1 MTSSRSWS
9 VQVSAIAAIVL
20 SLGVTQPWRLLA
32 QAPVPAKGVK
42 YAQVSA
48 NDMKEWLTYLSS
60 DELQGRQVFTE
71 GYGLAAAY
79 VADHLKAW
87 GVKPLGDD
95 GTYFENVKLKG
106 YRVTRNSRVGVTVNG
121 VEMTFKHGD
130 HVTFGVTSGGN
141 QSLTFNGVE
150 FLGYGLPADL
160 QGRDLKGKLVLVVP
174 DQASQTAAAGRGG
187 RGGRGGGAG
196 ALAALAAGAGAV
208 VTFVPA
214 PVPPTEAEAALADA
228 QDALTKAQQAVQQA
242 QAQLQGRG
250 GAPAGG
256 FGAAGAGRGRGALPA
271 ADITTV
277 QRVDGIVPPAVT
289 GDEWLF
295 DALFGAGPVKFADIR
310 AKVQKGEPLQ
320 PMTLPAQVTINI
332 DNTFEVVSE
341 QLSRNVVGMVE
352 GSDPKLKDTYVMFGA
367 HLDHIGYSSTGG
379 GAQSSPTR
387 CRQRG
392 AAALEALAK
401 AGKQA
406 ENPGRGGAG
415 RGRGAAPVANPV
427 PFDQRDIISNGADDD
442 GSGSTSELAIAKAFA
457 TGPKP
462 KRSVVFVWHTG
473 EEAGLYGSRYNAD
486 FPVVP
491 IDKVQAQ
498 LNMDMVGRDDCDNLE
513 GDYTNTLFVVGADRI
528 STDLHNVIVE
538 TNGTLTKPL
547 TLDYE
552 LNDPTDPESVY
563 TRSDHYSYAAKGIP
577 IAFFTTGLHAD
588 YHTVS
593 DTVDKIVFP
602 KMARI
607 AQLVYETGFSIADT
621 DRVLIRDNKGPRT
634 GFGSK
639 AEVIKK

>member
-1 MTSSRSWS
+1 MKGNQGWS
-9 VQVSAIAAIVL
+9 IPVSAIAAVVLAL
-20 SLGVTQPWRLLA
+20 SLAQPWRLFAQTLA
-32 QAPVPAKGVK
+32 PEPAKGVK

-48 NDMKEWLTYLSS
+48 TEMKDWLTYLSS

-79 VADHLKAW
+79 VADHLKEW
-87 GVKPLGDD
+87 GVKPIGED
-95 GTYFENVKLKG
+95 GTYFESVKLKG
-106 YRVTRNSRVGVTVNG
+106 YRVTRNSTVGVTVNG
-121 VEMTFKHGD
+121 DTKTFKHGD
-130 HVTFGVTSGGN
+130 HVTFGVNSGGR
-141 QSLTFNGVE
+141 QSLSFTGVE
-150 FLGYGLPADL
+150 FVGYGQPADL
-160 QGRDLKGKLVLVVP
+160 LGRDLKDKLVVIVP
-174 DQASQTAAAGRGG
+174 SQAQQAGG
-187 RGGRGGGAG
+187 GGRGGGRGGGGAAAAALTAG
-196 ALAALAAGAGAV
+196 AKAV
-208 VTFVPA
+208 VTFVPPA
-214 PVPPTEAEAALADA
+214 PAPTATEAALAEA
-228 QDALTKAQQAVQQA
+228 QDALAKAQLAVQQA
-242 QAQLQGRG
+242 QAEVAGRG
-250 GAPAGG
+250 GLRAGG
-256 FGAAGAGRGRGALPA
+256 GGAGGRGRGTLPT
-271 ADITTV
+271 ADLTTV
-277 QRVDGIVPPAVT
+277 EKVDKITPPSLT
-289 GDEWLF
+289 GDQTFFE
-295 DALFGAGPVKFADIR
+295 ALFGGGPVKFSDIL
-310 AKVQKGEPLQ
+310 AKAQAGDPIQ
-320 PMTLPAQVTINI
+320 PMSLPARVAINI
-332 DNTFEVVSE
+332 DNAFEVVSE

-415 RGRGAAPVANPV
+415 RGRGAAPAANPV

-442 GSGSTSELAIAKAFA
+442 GSGTTSELAIAKAFA

-513 GDYTNTLFVVGADRI
+513 GDYKNTLFVVGADRI

-547 TLDYE
+547 MLDYE
-552 LNDPTDPESVY
+552 LNDPADPESVY
-563 TRSDHYSYAAKGIP
+563 TRSDHYSYAAKGVP

-593 DTVDKIVFP
+593 DTVDKIIFP